1 MRVLLLAYRL
11 HDLFL
16 AADVGVVDL
25 DHMLPGWLVASL
37 GRLPNPFVASRG
49 PGVASRGWA
58 WLPRSRL
65 PPFHVHRNLPLAR
78 IEALKTPR
86 RLSPHDGRRV
96 EQRPAHFGVQV
107 APELERRGRRGR

>member
-25 DHMLPGWLVASL
+25 DHMLAGWLVASF

-49 PGVASRGWA
+49 PGLASLEVGVEVRAGSHQAGDDRG
-58 WLPRSRL
+58 
-65 PPFHVHRNLPLAR
+65 HRDSL
-78 IEALKTPR
+78 R
-86 RLSPHDGRRV
+86 RQLRAQSLREPDGGKLGGLV
-96 EQRPAHFGVQV
+96 G
-107 APELERRGRRGR
+107 